1 MEKRKKSWKKFTETG
16 RVSDYLEYRGS
27 IHSGTSSVD
36 AGTAGSTAEVNLHA
50 ADGGR
55 PGGPRQE
62 HG

>member
-1 MEKRKKSWKKFTETG
+1 MENRRKSWKKFTETG

-27 IHSGTSSVD
+27 VHAGTSSVD
-36 AGTAGSTAEVNLHA
+36 TGTAGSAAEVNRHA